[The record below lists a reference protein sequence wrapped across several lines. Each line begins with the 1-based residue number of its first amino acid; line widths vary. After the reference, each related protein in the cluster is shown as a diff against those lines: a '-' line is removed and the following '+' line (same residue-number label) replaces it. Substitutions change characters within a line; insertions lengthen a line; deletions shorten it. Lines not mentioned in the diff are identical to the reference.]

1 MKTIDA
7 LQLNQKINS
16 LPISLLQDVDKY
28 IDFLNFKYADWGE
41 QLTENQIYLIEKG
54 TKDIF
59 NNRLVTHKEAKERI
73 KNHIK
78 SKS

>member
-41 QLTENQIYLIEKG
+41 QLTENQISLIEKG